1 LGTLKK
7 LNLGLGLGVATV
19 AASTLFAAPLLS
31 RHLVIVNDALQFP
44 DGATASVEGQAV
56 PGVVGKARK
65 TAPPANVL
73 AKNEVHDPSGA
84 EHGTDVPVPQ
94 IPGHSEP
101 ETGVS
106 AQGEQT
112 LYAADSSAVNP
123 NTSRYTNA
131 PAPRPAEEPAEKTDT
146 GNKVRLSLEM
156 EGRYFPKSP
165 LYEDQSDQSVQPGI
179 TLRASHAFRLG
190 DRVDLVFSGLASF
203 TAHTERPRHADATE
217 AYVGYRGEHWNMRV
231 GVLTERWGVLD
242 AYSPVNQ
249 FNQVDLLADYEG
261 SIQLGQPG
269 AALSVHGEKWMLTLV
284 GASYMP
290 KRRMGEGKDRF
301 RVAGI
306 PLGSSWFEHG
316 DEFPTWGARFLWRH
330 DGIDIGLSHFRG
342 HSREPEFSFE
352 LTPYGPLLHPEY
364 RIVEQTG
371 LELQAVLGN
380 YVLRG
385 ETARRSGQTGGSFTS
400 SGVGVER
407 MFYAFSGT
415 KDLSLYTEYYYD
427 DRPET
432 APVNSFDNDLVLGAK
447 LILNDAASTE
457 FGVRAIRDL
466 EVDST
471 LLDFTWQRRLWKD
484 TVLGAKWRSLHHAS
498 KDPALSSFRRD
509 NTFTLSLSHYF

>member
-1 LGTLKK
+1 MGTLKK
-7 LNLGLGLGVATV
+7 LNLGLTLSVATV
-19 AASTLFAAPLLS
+19 AASSLLAAPLLS
-31 RHLVIVNDALQFP
+31 KHLVIVNDTLQFSGK
-44 DGATASVEGQAV
+44 DGATASGKKQAV
-56 PGVVGKARK
+56 PGAVAKARK
-65 TAPPANVL
+65 SAPPANVL
-73 AKNEVHDPSGA
+73 AKNEVHDPYGA
-84 EHGTDVPVPQ
+84 EQRVD
-94 IPGHSEP
+94 IPTPPLSGHVQP
-101 ETGVS
+101 EAGVS
-106 AQGEQT
+106 GQGEQT
-112 LYAADSSAVNP
+112 LYAANPPAVNP
-123 NTSRYTNA
+123 NTSLYTQTT
-131 PAPRPAEEPAEKTDT
+131 RPADEPEKTEP
-146 GNKVRLSLEM
+146 GRKVRLSLEL
-156 EGRYFPKSP
+156 EGRYFPHSP
-165 LYEDQSDQSVQPGI
+165 LYEDQSEESVQPGI
-179 TLRASHAFRLG
+179 TLRASNAFRFG
-190 DRVDLVFSGLASF
+190 ERVDLVFSGLASF
-203 TAHTERPRHADATE
+203 TANAERPRHADATE
-217 AYVGYRGEHWNMRV
+217 AYLGYRGDHWNMRV

-261 SIQLGQPG
+261 SIRLGQPG

-290 KRRMGEGKDRF
+290 KRRMGEGEDRF

-330 DGIDIGLSHFRG
+330 DGLDLAVSHFRG
-342 HSREPEFSFE
+342 HSRDPEFGFE

-432 APVNSFDNDLVLGAK
+432 APVNAFDNDLVLGAK

-471 LLDFTWQRRLWKD
+471 LLDFTYQRRLWKD
-484 TVLGAKWRSLHHAS
+484 TVLGAKWRSLHNAS